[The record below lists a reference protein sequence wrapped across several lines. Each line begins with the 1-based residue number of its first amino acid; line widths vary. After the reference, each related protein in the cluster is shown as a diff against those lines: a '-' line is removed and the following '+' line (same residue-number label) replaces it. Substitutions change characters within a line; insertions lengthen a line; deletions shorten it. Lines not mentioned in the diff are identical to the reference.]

1 VAETKSVIAKENE
14 EAQKVKAVVRVEEA
28 EASE

>member
-1 VAETKSVIAKENE
+1 LAEIKIVIAKENE
-14 EAQKVKAVVRVEEA
+14 EAQRIKADISVEEA

>member
-1 VAETKSVIAKENE
+1 VAETKVVIAKENE
-14 EAQKVKAVVRVEEA
+14 EAQKVKAVVSVEEA